1 MSKRVTKLP
10 PTNGW
15 RAPNGQMPP
24 MEPSKFAQ
32 VNLDAGTHVSCHRCQ
47 MPRLFGKP
55 CDRCE
60 RPVGA

>member
-47 MPRLFGKP
+47 MPSVRQAVPALREG
-55 CDRCE
+55 
-60 RPVGA
+60 G